1 MFKSKIEI
9 REFAIKQS
17 VALLGCC
24 APQKDVV
31 AKAKEIEEYI
41 LGDADLPEV
50 HSEMDAINGIM
61 GNAVQML
68 QGISVSE
75 TPTEEKPSK
84 KK

>member
-9 REFAIKQS
+9 REFAVKQA
-17 VALLGCC
+17 VELLGSGT
-24 APQKDVV
+24 PTKDVI

-41 LGDADLPEV
+41 LGNADLPEV
-50 HSEMDAINGIM
+50 HNEMDAINGIM

-68 QGISVSE
+68 QEISVAE
-75 TPTEEKPSK
+75 TPAEEKPSK